1 MGEARHT
8 FTGPPQTRGRARMEA
23 AQQATTTPQAHLQ
36 EPQWDTRY
44 GGGYSGY
51 HEGGYYPTKPLKP
64 HSPTAV
70 AIPPRPLTS
79 PPQPYKR
86 HHTPPHPHPQH
97 FAAFLIVSLGSKLIV
112 YEKKP
117 PLICLYVAGLPQSPH
132 HPPKPLVSFASLP
145 SPSFSSRSELSE
157 PILRRELQ

>member
-1 MGEARHT
+1 M
-8 FTGPPQTRGRARMEA
+8 
-23 AQQATTTPQAHLQ
+23 
-36 EPQWDTRY
+36 
-44 GGGYSGY
+44 
-51 HEGGYYPTKPLKP
+51 KPLKP
-64 HSPTAV
+64 HLPTAV
-70 AIPPRPLTS
+70 VIPPRPLTS
-79 PPQPYKR
+79 PPRPYKR

-112 YEKKP
+112 REKKP

-157 PILRRELQ
+157 PIESCGESSSELLSLRHRESTMDRSPGAGPLLREPSSPVFLMKNKPYIIFNSACFTPKTLLSV